1 MNDELLNKF
10 FRDTEH
16 VVLIENSLKEN
27 ITLFCDFCV
36 NREKYYEKM
45 LKFFKSKNDS
55 YRSQYYEGMLNG
67 TGNYS

>member
-1 MNDELLNKF
+1 MNDELLNNF

-27 ITLFCDFCV
+27 IMLFCDFCV

-55 YRSQYYEGMLNG
+55 YHSQYYEGMLNG